1 MIVQFLQV
9 LKVKT
14 KDIAKLRMQYSSMNS
29 IKLQDTKLI
38 HRNLSHFYTL
48 TIKEQREKLKKQS
61 HLPSHQKE

>member
-29 IKLQDTKLI
+29 IKLHDTKLI